1 MLVPELESR
10 ENALQSRTRV
20 GLRLLRLF
28 AIVLPIAVIV
38 AGDLVRDYVFPEAS
52 HTPFG
57 LAVTY
62 ATIAALIIGFSYF
75 IFGVIGRLQRRI
87 TDQNQQLATLN
98 ALAMTAAENLDLEEL
113 LGAGLNA
120 VLETMRVEMGLICLI
135 DHDRGEHSAVC
146 HRGFPD
152 EMVRNIQRAKLKDD
166 AVATEVVRTGRPVE
180 FAEIFKDAEV
190 RAGAAK
196 NGIKDGISTPLRS
209 EGEVMGVL
217 AIATGRSHKFTEAEI
232 GYLSNIGSQLG
243 VAVRK
248 ALLYEQV
255 VTQNNDLNALLSV
268 GKAVTASTNQEDV
281 YSQSLEAILEV
292 HFVDAVELWLP
303 DGDHLAMNCQRG
315 EARAAFLGRVR
326 LDFGEDFPGLAAQ
339 DRDPLIT
346 HALESDPR
354 LARREVAD
362 AGFRTYGA
370 IPLGAQDELL
380 GVLTMAAYSEE
391 ALEEPSEVQLLNAIG
406 EWISIAIR
414 NYNLYQQVQDQA
426 IVEERERIAR
436 EMHDSLGQVLGYI
449 SAQTLAVKKFALDG
463 NTGQAV
469 AELEQMHGSANDL
482 YADVREGTLSLRTS
496 TREAGGLIPALRNYI
511 GRYQE
516 MSGIDTKMDVDI
528 GAGGSPLL
536 PSAEIQ
542 LLRVVQEALSNVR
555 KHAQAEHVVV
565 HIAQTNGRLDVEV
578 RDDGTGFDPENLPA
592 SGWPRFGLRT
602 MRERAES
609 VGGTF
614 RLEAPAA
621 GGTRIAV
628 SVPTRSN
635 GGPTFA

>member
-1 MLVPELESR
+1 LVPEDQSR
-10 ENALQSRTRV
+10 ERALQSRTRV

-28 AIVLPIAVIV
+28 AIVLPIVVIV
-38 AGDLVRDYVFPEAS
+38 VGDLVRDNVFPEAS
-52 HTPFG
+52 HTPLG

-62 ATIAALIIGFSYF
+62 GTIAALIIGFSFF
-75 IFGVIGRLQRRI
+75 IFGVISRLQRRI
-87 TDQNQQLATLN
+87 TDQNQQLSTLN
-98 ALAMTAAENLDLEEL
+98 ALAMTAAGNLDLEEL

-120 VLETMRVEMGLICLI
+120 VLATMRVDMGLICLI

-146 HRGFPD
+146 HQGFPD

-166 AVATEVVRTGRPVE
+166 AVATEVVRTGRPVV
-180 FAEIFKDAEV
+180 FAEIFKDPEV
-190 RAGAAK
+190 RAGAARH
-196 NGIKDGISTPLRS
+196 GIKDGISTPLRS
-209 EGEVMGVL
+209 EGEVIGVL
-217 AIATGRSHKFTEAEI
+217 AIATGRSHEFTEVEI
-232 GYLSNIGSQLG
+232 GFLSNIGSQLG

-248 ALLYEQV
+248 ALLYKQV
-255 VTQNNDLNALLSV
+255 VVQNDDLNALLSV
-268 GKAVTASTNQEDV
+268 GKTVTASTNQEDIF
-281 YSQSLEAILEV
+281 SQSLEAILEV

-303 DGDHLAMNCQRG
+303 DGDHLAMNCHRG
-315 EARAAFLGRVR
+315 DAREAFLGRVR
-326 LDFGEDFPGLAAQ
+326 LDFGEDFVGLAAR
-339 DRDPLIT
+339 DGDPLIT
-346 HALESDPR
+346 HTLDSDPR
-354 LARREVAD
+354 LTRRNMAA
-362 AGFRTYGA
+362 AGFRTYAA
-370 IPLGAQDELL
+370 IPLGVQDELL

-469 AELEQMHGSANDL
+469 AELEQMHHSATDL
-482 YADVREGTLSLRTS
+482 YADVREGILSLRTS
-496 TREAGGLIPALRNYI
+496 TREAGGLIPALRKYI
-511 GRYQE
+511 RRYQE
-516 MSGIDTKMDVDI
+516 MCGIETRMDVDL
-528 GAGGSPLL
+528 GAEGSPLL
-536 PSAEIQ
+536 SSTEIQ

-555 KHAQAEHVVV
+555 KHAQAGQVVV
-565 HIAQTNGRLDVEV
+565 HIGQTNGRLDVEV
-578 RDDGTGFDPENLPA
+578 RDDGTGFDPENLTA

-614 RLEAPAA
+614 QLDAPPG

-628 SVPTRSN
+628 SVPTSSN
-635 GGPTFA
+635 GGSTVG